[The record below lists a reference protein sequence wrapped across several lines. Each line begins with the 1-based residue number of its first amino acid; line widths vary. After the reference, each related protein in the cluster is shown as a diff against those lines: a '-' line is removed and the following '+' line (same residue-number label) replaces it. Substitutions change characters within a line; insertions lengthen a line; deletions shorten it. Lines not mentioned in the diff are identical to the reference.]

1 MLGTF
6 IRRGAIAGLAGGAAS
21 ALFLLLVG
29 ERTIGDAIHLEE
41 KHGGGG
47 QELYTRGTQVFGG
60 ALGVILVSVALGVV
74 FAATFAAVRH
84 RLPGRNDWQRSII
97 WAATALVVVY
107 LVPFAKYP
115 PNPPSVGDPNTID
128 ERTILYFAMLAWSVG
143 AAFLAL
149 RLGQWMRSRQYGD
162 PARQTGIAAA
172 WIVLVAIGFMV
183 LPGSPDAVTAPATLI
198 WRFRLASAG
207 GALMLW
213 GVTGVVFGAL
223 SLTTARRAERV
234 RDDVQARMNSE
245 L

>member
-1 MLGTF
+1 MLGTL

-234 RDDVQARMNSE
+234 RDDVQAGMNSE